1 MMRRVKV
8 LIALIMTIVM
18 SLSLFTGCKAKP
30 TPEDAQNY
38 VRAILD
44 IICTGDHDHTVELV
58 DIEEGKEGEFREDI
72 LDEIMTAVT
81 KEQELSDELKEEYRN
96 FFKAAYEK
104 CKYTVGDATEL
115 EEGGYDVNVSI
126 EPLKIFDTLDNGE
139 FEKELEKKVMAD
151 PDKFLAMSE
160 SEQTEYGFKFLVDK
174 LNEDLENPKYGDPV
188 DVTVR
193 YELLD
198 EKENV
203 YGCTEEEGE
212 KLGEHL
218 FDFGSL

>member
-1 MMRRVKV
+1 
-8 LIALIMTIVM
+8 
-18 SLSLFTGCKAKP
+18 
-30 TPEDAQNY
+30 
-38 VRAILD
+38 
-44 IICTGDHDHTVELV
+44 
-58 DIEEGKEGEFREDI
+58 
-72 LDEIMTAVT
+72 
-81 KEQELSDELKEEYRN
+81 
-96 FFKAAYEK
+96 
-104 CKYTVGDATEL
+104 
-115 EEGGYDVNVSI
+115 
-126 EPLKIFDTLDNGE
+126 
-139 FEKELEKKVMAD
+139 MAD

-203 YGCTEEEGE
+203 YGCKEEEGE
-212 KLGEHL
+212 ILGEHL